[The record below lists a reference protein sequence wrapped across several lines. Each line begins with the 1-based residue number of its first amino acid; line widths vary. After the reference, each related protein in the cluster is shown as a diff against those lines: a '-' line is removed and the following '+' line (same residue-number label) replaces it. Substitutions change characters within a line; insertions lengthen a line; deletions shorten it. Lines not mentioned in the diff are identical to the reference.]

1 MHEIEL
7 QFFSPNV
14 VDKQETG
21 KKTQTKNKCQTL
33 TYRVEKK
40 IIKEKMCSPGD
51 TIDGTFVDFT
61 KVGKEPT
68 LILVES
74 AF

>member
-1 MHEIEL
+1 MKKENYN
-7 QFFSPNV
+7 FFSPNV

-21 KKTQTKNKCQTL
+21 KKTNKNKCQTL

-40 IIKEKMCSPGD
+40 IIKEKMCSPGG